1 MDTDQLKQIEART
14 GNLYTADQRK
24 AYAERGGTP
33 FLDRQYTVFGNV
45 IQGMEV
51 IDSIA
56 GVRTNSTDRPLED
69 VKIISVK
76 VIK

>member
-1 MDTDQLKQIEART
+1 M

-24 AYAERGGTP
+24 SYQEIGGTP
-33 FLDRQYTVFGNV
+33 FLDRQYTVFGKV

-51 IDSIA
+51 IDSLA
-56 GVRTNSTDRPLED
+56 GVRTNPSDRPLED